1 MKDDRKPQAENETV
15 PATPVAQDAPDAPL
29 PLRVGVSTCLLG
41 REVRYNGGHKLDHYV
56 TDLLSGYFEFVSV
69 CPEVDV
75 GMGVPREPVRLV
87 GDESAPRMVGSDS
100 GEDWTDRMNYYSR
113 RRVAQLEK
121 LELSGYILKNR
132 SPSCGMERVKV
143 TTDQG
148 MPGKIGRGL
157 FATALIEGLPLLPV
171 EEEGRLH
178 DPVLRESFVV
188 RVFAYHRLQ
197 SLFRGRWKRGQ
208 VVAFHAAEKFLLLA
222 HSPEHYTELGRLV
235 AQVKVHSRAEFARL
249 YREQYMAALALRTS
263 VKKNVN
269 VLQHIMGFLREPLD
283 APARQHLLQVIED
296 YRAGMVPLVVPITLL
311 HHYLSLHGVEYML
324 DQVYLRPSPKELML
338 RNHC

>member
-1 MKDDRKPQAENETV
+1 MNDDRIPQAEKETV
-15 PATPVAQDAPDAPL
+15 PATPVAPDAPR
-29 PLRVGVSTCLLG
+29 PMRVGVSACLLG
-41 REVRYNGGHKLDHYV
+41 REVRYDGGHKLDHYV
-56 TDLLSGYFEFVSV
+56 TDMLSTTFEFVPV
-69 CPEVDV
+69 CPELEV

-87 GDESAPRMVGSDS
+87 DDESAPRMVGSAS
-100 GEDWTDRMNYYSR
+100 GEDWTDRMNDHSH

-143 TTDQG
+143 VTDQG
-148 MPGKIGRGL
+148 LPGKKGRGL
-157 FATALIEGLPLLPV
+157 FAAALIQGLPLLPV

-178 DPVLRESFVV
+178 DPGLRESFVV

-197 SLFRGRWKRGQ
+197 SLFRGKWKRGQ

-222 HSPEHYTELGRLV
+222 HSPQHYEELGRLV
-235 AQVKVHSRAEFARL
+235 ARVKDHSPEDFRRL
-249 YREQYMAALALRTS
+249 YSQQYMAALGLRTS
-263 VKKNVN
+263 VEKNVN
-269 VLQHIMGFLREPLD
+269 VLQHIMGFLHEPLD

-296 YRAGMVPLVVPITLL
+296 YRARLVPLVVPITLL
-311 HHYLSLHGVEYML
+311 DHYLRLHGVECML
-324 DQVYLRPSPKELML
+324 DQVFLRPSPKELML